1 MNYRLLAKL
10 FSSSELKRISTG
22 DFRII
27 EQLKDMFIELQSLKD
42 LTDIYDEAYKLLLKN
57 YRNEYV
63 VKNEIANK
71 ILLGRH
77 SMKTTAMVSE
87 LRTGNNIADCVVLN
101 GHSTCYEVK
110 TEMDSL
116 VRFPD
121 QLESYLQAYDKT
133 FVVTHKSHLKHV
145 LDLHKSVPCFG
156 IIELTKRN
164 TLRTVIDA
172 PISTDFD
179 LDITFETL
187 RKPEY
192 LYIAEKVL
200 GEVPDMPNTEIYN
213 YCRQAYM
220 SLSLR
225 EANSL
230 FKESIKKFRANDHS
244 FINSLPK
251 ALKNIGI
258 SYQFSRQEKNNLVCS
273 LVNNKTISSGDKNVL
288 PIRQRQAPRAF
299 STEKTFVY
307 S

>member
-1 MNYRLLAKL
+1 M
-10 FSSSELKRISTG
+10 G
-22 DFRII
+22 DFRTI
-27 EQLKDMFIELQSLKD
+27 EQLKETFVELQSLKD

-101 GHSTCYEVK
+101 GYSTCYEVK

-145 LDLHKSVPCFG
+145 LDLHKSVPYFG

-172 PISTDFD
+172 PVSTDFD

-200 GEVPDMPNTEIYN
+200 GETPDMPNTAIYN

-220 SLSLR
+220 SLSLH

-230 FKESIKKFRANDHS
+230 FKESIKKFRANDHI

-273 LVNNKTISSGDKNVL
+273 LMNNKTISSGDKNVL
-288 PIRQRQAPRAF
+288 SIRQRQTPRAF

>member
-22 DFRII
+22 DFRAI
-27 EQLKDMFIELQSLKD
+27 EHLQHTFEELKPLKN
-42 LTDIYDEAYKLLLKN
+42 LNDIYNEAYKLLLKH

-77 SMKTTAMVSE
+77 SMATTAMISE
-87 LRTGNNIADCVVLN
+87 LRTGKNIADCVVFN
-101 GHSTCYEVK
+101 GHSTCYEIK

-116 VRFPD
+116 VRFED

-133 FVVTHKSHLKHV
+133 FVVTHHSHLKHV
-145 LDLHKSVPCFG
+145 LDIHSSIPSFG
-156 IIELTKRN
+156 VLELTKRN
-164 TLRTVIDA
+164 TLKRIIDA
-172 PISTDFD
+172 PVHTDFN

-192 LYIAEKVL
+192 LYIARKVL
-200 GEVPDMPNTEIYN
+200 GKIPEMPNTEIYD
-213 YCRQAYM
+213 YCKQAYL

-225 EANSL
+225 DANSL

-244 FINSLPK
+244 FVNSLPK
-251 ALKNIGI
+251 SLKNIGI

-273 LVNNKTISSGDKNVL
+273 LMNNNPISSGENNVL
-288 PIRQRQAPRAF
+288 PIRQRQASRIVGTQKAI
-299 STEKTFVY
+299 VY